1 MVCAE
6 LFTALCCLHNFIS
19 RAGLTVKESK
29 PPVQPATLAIQ
40 QLAAEIERR
49 EPIMSQEQ
57 KEKAG
62 ENMRDKMAED
72 MWRSYQDIMR
82 SRRFPGV
89 A

>member
-1 MVCAE
+1 
-6 LFTALCCLHNFIS
+6 
-19 RAGLTVKESK
+19 LTVKESK
-29 PPVQPATLAIQ
+29 PPVQSATLATQ

-49 EPIMSQEQ
+49 KPIMSQGQ
-57 KEKAG
+57 NKKAG
-62 ENMRDKMAED
+62 ENMRDQIAED